1 MYTHIYI
8 RHRRTYLHIRTHTRI
23 YTNIHAYIHTYT
35 QTYTDTHHQC
45 THSHTIS
52 IHRCTRAYDYVQMH
66 ALVKLQLIF
75 FWRMHTNAH
84 VSNHIHTN
92 THVHVDTYMQTHVC
106 MLSLSPICMRSLVMS
121 QLRMCLQVTINPL
134 PPGHQTT

>member
-52 IHRCTRAYDYVQMH
+52 IHRCTRAYDYAQMH

-75 FWRMHTNAH
+75 FLTHAHKCTCEQPHSHKHTCPRGHIYANTRMYALPLSHMHALSSH
-84 VSNHIHTN
+84 VTVKEVSSSYN
-92 THVHVDTYMQTHVC
+92 
-106 MLSLSPICMRSLVMS
+106 
-121 QLRMCLQVTINPL
+121 
-134 PPGHQTT
+134 